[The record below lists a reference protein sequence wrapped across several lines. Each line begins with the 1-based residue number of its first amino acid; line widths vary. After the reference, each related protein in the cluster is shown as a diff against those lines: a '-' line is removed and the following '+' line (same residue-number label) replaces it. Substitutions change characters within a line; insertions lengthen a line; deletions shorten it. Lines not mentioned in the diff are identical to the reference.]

1 LEVLPVVL
9 RGSHVRLEPLSLEHL
24 PGLCAVGLDERLW
37 RLTVSQIRIPQQLRA
52 YVDQALREQAAGMAL
67 PFATVDQKTGAVI
80 GSTRFGNIDIPN
92 RRVEIGWT
100 WLGVD
105 WQRSAANTEAKLL
118 MLGHAFDTWHCIRVE
133 FKTDVL
139 NERSRT
145 ALLRIGAKEE
155 GIFRRHMVTESGRLR
170 DSVYYSIIAEEWG
183 EVRGRLRGLLEI
195 ED

>member
-1 LEVLPVVL
+1 M
-9 RGSHVRLEPLSLEHL
+9 R
-24 PGLCAVGLDERLW
+24 GLCAVGLDERLW
-37 RLTVSQIRIPQQLRA
+37 RLTVSQVRTPEHMRA
-52 YVDQALREQAAGMAL
+52 YVDQALREQATGVAL
-67 PFATVDQKTGAVI
+67 PFATVDQKSGAVI
-80 GSTRFGNIDIPN
+80 GSTRFGNIDVPN

-118 MLGHAFDTWHCIRVE
+118 MLGHAFDSWHCIRVE

-183 EVRGRLRGLLEI
+183 EVRAGLRAMLGI

>member
-1 LEVLPVVL
+1 
-9 RGSHVRLEPLSLEHL
+9 
-24 PGLCAVGLDERLW
+24 
-37 RLTVSQIRIPQQLRA
+37 
-52 YVDQALREQAAGMAL
+52 
-67 PFATVDQKTGAVI
+67 
-80 GSTRFGNIDIPN
+80 
-92 RRVEIGWT
+92 
-100 WLGVD
+100 
-105 WQRSAANTEAKLL
+105 

-183 EVRGRLRGLLEI
+183 M
-195 ED
+195 